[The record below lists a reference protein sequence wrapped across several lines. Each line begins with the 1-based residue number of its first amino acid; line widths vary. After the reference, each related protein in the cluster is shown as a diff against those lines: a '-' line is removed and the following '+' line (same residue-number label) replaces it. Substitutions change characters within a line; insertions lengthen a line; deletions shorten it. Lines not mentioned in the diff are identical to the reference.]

1 MFDFIGVFLDA
12 HYWTIS
18 YAITYTLG
26 TICSL
31 TILSRFVRMF
41 PTYIKTGSMGD
52 EHLGMFMSYSVYRDI
67 TGFDY
72 FKIKVRDFFTATHL
86 EPIIFDTLICIVI
99 IAVLHVAWIIF
110 VIGGSIITSIYGIVK
125 FVVHLRDRHIRKEE
139 FHSAL
144 RGD

>member
-1 MFDFIGVFLDA
+1 MFEFIGAFLDA
-12 HYWTIS
+12 HFWTIS

-31 TILSRFVRMF
+31 IILSRFARMF
-41 PTYIKTGSMGD
+41 PAYIKTGSMGN
-52 EHLGMFMSYSVYRDI
+52 ENLGMFMSYSAYKDI
-67 TGFDY
+67 TGMDY

-86 EPIIFDTLICIVI
+86 ETIIIDALTCVVI
-99 IAVLHVAWIIF
+99 IAVLHVAWI
-110 VIGGSIITSIYGIVK
+110 VAVVVGSIIASIYGIVK

>member
-1 MFDFIGVFLDA
+1 MFEFIDAFLDA
-12 HYWTIS
+12 HFWTIS

-31 TILSRFVRMF
+31 TILSRFARMF

-52 EHLGMFMSYSVYRDI
+52 EHLGMFMSYSQYKDI
-67 TGFDY
+67 TGMDY
-72 FKIKVRDFFTATHL
+72 FKVKVRDFFTATHL
-86 EPIIFDTLICIVI
+86 EPIIFDTLTCVVA
-99 IAVLHVAWIIF
+99 IAILHVAWI
-110 VIGGSIITSIYGIVK
+110 VIAVLGSIIASIYGIVQ
-125 FVVHLRDRHIRKEE
+125 FVVHLRDRHVRKEE